1 MKDLV
6 NKFDLNSYIPC
17 RLAALTHSIMRSVAT
32 VFEDR
37 FGISTPEWKVLAIIA
52 DAPSLSAVA
61 VAQLA
66 HMDTVAVSRAVTK
79 LVDRGLL
86 LRDLDTEDRRRSVLN
101 LSVEGRE
108 LHDQLAPL
116 AAELEAGLLEDLTD
130 DEKQQFEQVIKL
142 LYAKSKVFT
151 DAYTAPP
158 RRMYS
163 NSLVANGQAT
173 ARHQYRP
180 QAISG
185 QFGVS
190 DTKIRTRT
198 SWQ

>member
-1 MKDLV
+1 MKDFA
-6 NKFDLNSYIPC
+6 NKFDLNSYVPC

-79 LVDRGLL
+79 LVDRGLV
-86 LRDLDTEDRRRSVLN
+86 LRALDTEDRRRSVLN
-101 LSVEGRE
+101 LSEEGLE
-108 LHDQLAPL
+108 LHGQLAPL

-130 DEKQQFEQVIKL
+130 EEKQQFEHVIKM

-151 DAYTAPP
+151 DAYSAPP

-163 NSLVANGQAT
+163 NNLVGT
-173 ARHQYRP
+173 ARTPASNQYRSQEP
-180 QAISG
+180 QPLLNRARNG
-185 QFGVS
+185 
-190 DTKIRTRT
+190 TRT
-198 SWQ
+198 TWQ